1 MGKVKTKLT
10 VESQVWG
17 GKSCFS
23 SREEL
28 STTVCV
34 HVVKNLMVV
43 FKSKPGPFEAV
54 GLAVN
59 RSSFQIP

>member
-43 FKSKPGPFEAV
+43 FKSKPV